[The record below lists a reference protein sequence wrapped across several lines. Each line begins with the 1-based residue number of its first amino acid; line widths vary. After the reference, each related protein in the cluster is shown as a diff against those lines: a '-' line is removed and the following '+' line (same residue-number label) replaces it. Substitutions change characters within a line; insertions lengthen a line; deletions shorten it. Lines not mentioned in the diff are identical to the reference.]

1 MRDVDELSTP
11 GALSPAANEADIE
24 AAMQMATLI
33 AIDSSRKGVPTSAR
47 TNDLMSNATT
57 GSSTERPS
65 ISTWICRQTRVRWTD
80 RSTDGEQ
87 ARPTI
92 NCGPKRVTRPM
103 ASSSDPSM
111 GQSVADS

>member
-1 MRDVDELSTP
+1 MICLHEHRDSIRDVDELSTA

-57 GSSTERPS
+57 GSSTERPT
-65 ISTWICRQTRVRWTD
+65 IGRICRQTHAVRKTSED
-80 RSTDGEQ
+80 A
-87 ARPTI
+87 AR
-92 NCGPKRVTRPM
+92 G
-103 ASSSDPSM
+103 
-111 GQSVADS
+111 GGL